1 MMPGKERVRWKNK
14 DSEGVRYFCWTSTAS
29 SLDLARML
37 QRPEFSS
44 SILKPIMVSNFSSPE
59 STQFIV
65 LCEGNPPS
73 SFKDL

>member
-14 DSEGVRYFCWTSTAS
+14 DSEGVRYFVGLAQHRH
-29 SLDLARML
+29 LDLARML

-65 LCEGNPPS
+65 VCEGTPLS
-73 SFKDL
+73 AFQDL